1 MLNLFTKI
9 VVAGCT
15 LTAAWAQQ
23 AMVIHPLNFAVSQA
37 LGDLAADPFED
48 TSLVTTQKGLNFD
61 GAGATSYLY
70 PDANGAPGATQYMQW
85 TNARY
90 AVYSKTTGG
99 TIVKPT
105 AANKLWQNLGGQCA
119 TTNAGDG
126 IVNYDKAAQRWVVT
140 HHTGG
145 GVPYMQ
151 CVAVSTTSD
160 ATGTYYLYSFELT
173 ATYYPDYPQLGVW
186 PDAYYV
192 TSNLLNPSNFTNV
205 SGQVCALDRTNMLAG
220 NSDATA
226 QCLTTV
232 TAAEFSVLQPADLDG
247 ATAPPAGSPNYLLA
261 LDTNS
266 LDLYE
271 FHVDFTNP
279 ANTSLTGPTNIPVTA
294 FSQACAGGYCIPQ
307 KGSTEVLDGVGD
319 RLLHRLAYRNY
330 GDHESL
336 VITHSV
342 VAGTSVGVRWYEI
355 RSPGTTPVVYQQ
367 GTFAPDARYRWL
379 GSAAMDQSQNMAVG
393 YSLSGKTMYPS
404 IAYTG
409 RLSTD
414 PLNTM
419 EAESPI
425 LAGLGSQTASGNDWG
440 NASSLSID
448 PVDDCTFWYTNEY
461 LKTTGTIWS
470 TRIASFKFT
479 SCS

>member
-1 MLNLFTKI
+1 
-9 VVAGCT
+9 
-15 LTAAWAQQ
+15 
-23 AMVIHPLNFAVSQA
+23 
-37 LGDLAADPFED
+37 
-48 TSLVTTQKGLNFD
+48 
-61 GAGATSYLY
+61 
-70 PDANGAPGATQYMQW
+70 
-85 TNARY
+85 
-90 AVYSKTTGG
+90 
-99 TIVKPT
+99 
-105 AANKLWQNLGGQCA
+105 
-119 TTNAGDG
+119 
-126 IVNYDKAAQRWVVT
+126 
-140 HHTGG
+140 
-145 GVPYMQ
+145 
-151 CVAVSTTSD
+151 
-160 ATGTYYLYSFELT
+160 
-173 ATYYPDYPQLGVW
+173 
-186 PDAYYV
+186 
-192 TSNLLNPSNFTNV
+192 
-205 SGQVCALDRTNMLAG
+205 
-220 NSDATA
+220 
-226 QCLTTV
+226 
-232 TAAEFSVLQPADLDG
+232 VLQPADLDG